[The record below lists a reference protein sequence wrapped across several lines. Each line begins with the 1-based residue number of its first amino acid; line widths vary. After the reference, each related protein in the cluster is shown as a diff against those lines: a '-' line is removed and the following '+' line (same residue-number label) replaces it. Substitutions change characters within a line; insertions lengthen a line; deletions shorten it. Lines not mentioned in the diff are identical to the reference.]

1 MKHADNRV
9 DKFQRD
15 GYIVVENVLQETDFE
30 PLIREY
36 ETYIDQRARELYACG
51 ELSDLFENEPFERRL
66 ACITEQTTDVYAT
79 MDIMVF
85 RGKALFE
92 FLKHSKV
99 MDLIAEFIGP
109 DILCSPIQH
118 LRPKLPA
125 NLAYKGPLEGEARK
139 EAEQRLAGFIGEHVA
154 PWHQDAQVHLDD
166 GDPSFILTVW
176 IPMCDATT
184 ENGCM
189 EIIPRVHKRG
199 MVYWTEGFGITED
212 KLPDRDATLPIPMKK
227 GSILLMH
234 KLIPHRSTPNHT
246 NRVRWSMD
254 LRYQKVGSSTG
265 REHYPNFVAHSGS
278 HPESVLSDYNRWT
291 TDWIEALERVK
302 NEGWPSRQYR
312 PTEPAPMAVEEALPI
327 RES

>member
-1 MKHADNRV
+1 MKLTDTHLAH
-9 DKFQRD
+9 FQRE
-15 GYIVVENVLQETDFE
+15 GYVVVENVLQGSDFE
-30 PLIREY
+30 PLIHEY
-36 ETYIDQRARELYACG
+36 ETTIDQRARELHTAG
-51 ELSDLFENEPFERRL
+51 ELSQLFKNEPFERRL
-66 ACITEQTTDVYAT
+66 ACITEETTAIYES
-79 MDIMVF
+79 MDIMIF
-85 RGKALFE
+85 RGQALFE
-92 FLKHSKV
+92 FLKHPKL
-99 MDLIAEFIGP
+99 MDVITGVLGP

-125 NLAYKGPLEGEARK
+125 NLAYRGPLEGDARK
-139 EAEQRLAGFIGEHVA
+139 EAEQRLTAFLGEHVA

-199 MVYWTEGFGITED
+199 MVYWTEGFGISED
-212 KLPDRDATLPIPMKK
+212 RLPDRDATRAIPMNK
-227 GSILLMH
+227 GSVLLMH

-254 LRYQKVGSSTG
+254 LRYQKVGTSTG
-265 REHYPNFVAHSGS
+265 REHYPNFVAHSDS
-278 HPESVLSDYNRWT
+278 NPNAVLTDYERWT

-302 NEGWPSRQYR
+302 KTGWPTRQYR
-312 PTEPAPMAVEEALPI
+312 PTDPAPMAIQEA
-327 RES
+327 